1 MRASSSAGLSSLM
14 LAAALAALDRGTA
27 LARRAPKVVVLTER

>member
-1 MRASSSAGLSSLM
+1 M

-27 LARRAPKVVVLTER
+27 LARRAAKVVLTER